1 MSDNVRLPS
10 LSTFPRLL
18 MHHAQV
24 RPNHPATRE
33 KDMGIW
39 QTWTWL
45 QVAEEVRAMASGLAE
60 LGFKRGD
67 NLATFAVN
75 RQTGAL
81 QFTGQYTSVGNP
93 SIVVFVDLAKAA

>member
-60 LGFKRGD
+60 LGDTGRAEVGVRAGGGRGR
-67 NLATFAVN
+67 ACCV
-75 RQTGAL
+75 GAGGD
-81 QFTGQYTSVGNP
+81 T
-93 SIVVFVDLAKAA
+93 I